1 VNFLIDAQ
9 LPPALAQYL
18 VNAGHTAQHVSGIGL
33 LEASDDTVWM
43 YARRSGAVIITKD
56 EDFAARWARGD
67 RVVPVVWLRIGNC
80 SRRALIGWLLPQLSR
95 ITELLDAGETL
106 IELR

>member
-1 VNFLIDAQ
+1 
-9 LPPALAQYL
+9 
-18 VNAGHTAQHVSGIGL
+18 
-33 LEASDDTVWM
+33 
-43 YARRSGAVIITKD
+43 VI
-56 EDFAARWARGD
+56 
-67 RVVPVVWLRIGNC
+67 WLRIGNC